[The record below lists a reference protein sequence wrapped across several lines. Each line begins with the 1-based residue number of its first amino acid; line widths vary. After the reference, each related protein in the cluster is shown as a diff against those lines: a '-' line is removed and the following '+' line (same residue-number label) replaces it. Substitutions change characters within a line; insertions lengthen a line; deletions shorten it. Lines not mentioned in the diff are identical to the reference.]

1 MNDSTMLKSQLK
13 SLEAQLRVMEARLP
27 EGQSS
32 ERRSFG
38 DLFGSLSDQAES
50 SDEDIDAILYK
61 VPPPKRTKSDDTT
74 SLNIHDA
81 IIVATALVYK
91 NILKLPVEIVTK
103 DTEIQTSGLVPTCW

>member
-13 SLEAQLRVMEARLP
+13 SFEAQLRVLEARLP

-32 ERRSFG
+32 ERRTFG

-61 VPPPKRTKSDDTT
+61 VPPAQE
-74 SLNIHDA
+74 N
-81 IIVATALVYK
+81 
-91 NILKLPVEIVTK
+91 EI
-103 DTEIQTSGLVPTCW
+103 